1 MRDAR
6 MCGMRQSKGTVAN
19 AERHPAEKGKA
30 TDEGG
35 APDSCEIPE
44 CVV

>member
-1 MRDAR
+1 
-6 MCGMRQSKGTVAN
+6 MRQSKGTVAN
-19 AERHPAEKGKA
+19 TERHPAEKGKA

-44 CVV
+44 CVLCGKVKR

>member
-1 MRDAR
+1 MRDLR
-6 MCGMRQSKGTVAN
+6 MCSVRQSKGAVAN

-30 TDEGG
+30 TDEGK
-35 APDSCEIPE
+35 APDSCEIPK